1 MLGFIDDGATVSFVS
16 DERQTRITAE
26 FDTQTLLWAEPKPT
40 ALIEREQLRELI
52 DASADPEPPPRAHTI
67 RRELLRA
74 REDALDTDIRPS
86 LSPILV
92 AVVVTL
98 LIIAFIAATHVR

>member
-1 MLGFIDDGATVSFVS
+1 VS
-16 DERQTRITAE
+16 DERETKATVE
-26 FDTQTLLWAEPKPT
+26 FDPQTLLWAEPKPT

-52 DASADPEPPPRAHTI
+52 DASAEPDRPPRAHTI

-74 REDALDTDIRPS
+74 REDALNTDIRPS

-92 AVVVTL
+92 AAVVTL